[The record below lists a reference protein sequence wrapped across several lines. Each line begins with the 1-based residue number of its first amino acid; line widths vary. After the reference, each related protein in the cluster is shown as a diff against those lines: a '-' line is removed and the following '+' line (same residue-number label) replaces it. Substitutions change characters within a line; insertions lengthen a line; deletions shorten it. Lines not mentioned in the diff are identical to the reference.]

1 MPALRITTL
10 AAACL
15 LGALSPLGQPASA
28 LATASG
34 QNRLEPGGKASCLN
48 LPISSIEM
56 QPTSCWVTSPTSSV
70 VAGTNSHNAQDGVI
84 YVIQDQQRRRLD
96 LPRAGRLTITGV
108 TNRTA
113 CLRDASGGL
122 VGVDLVSGAVGSCAA
137 PAGRSQPAASAE
149 VIPQVNAAAAA
160 PPPTTSYYVYAAYL
174 PQCGSAATTTCP
186 LYQDGANASNAGL
199 AILDFGAPCYNPN
212 TLVYG
217 TQLFNS
223 RSCTADSDL
232 IPLAQAWI
240 RGYTST
246 HPTTATTLGLG
257 TSNSLTGADPP
268 TFALTP
274 AQMSLSGSSWYGN
287 LVHPIASGTIPSITI
302 WAADDIEQS
311 SGGDWY
317 DAATTRPWVDGYQAA
332 TGLTGTN
339 SCVSSTPDLMANY
352 GDYVAS
358 APGWTPNDVYYVSW
372 GARAACA
379 VPEIYFSAN
388 ATSWA
393 SLNDWATSHNL
404 PKIQF
409 SGVMSEDGPGTPQN
423 PLLPAADSW
432 SALANATGQS
442 PQYLTI
448 LSNAGPGSTLGAPTG
463 VKAVPGGASATVSW
477 SAPALDGNAHIS
489 GYTITPYI
497 GSTPQVPTTVSG
509 YPAPITGIVSG
520 LSNGTTYTFTVMAT
534 NANGPGP
541 ASSPSNPVMPSDAFP
556 YTAVSRQQ
564 YQLTASDGITWS
576 DLDPTNLS
584 LRITPSS
591 DVTAVLSAN
600 ADLWTANAGINQDLG
615 IDVNGTVLVWK
626 ESGGFGGTF
635 SPNAAFVQATM
646 PMTHGATYVIKLRWK
661 TNKPEGTATIFAGA
675 GAGAPFS
682 PTRLT
687 VQLATGATVN
697 AVSSD
702 HQYLL
707 PATDGSA
714 WVPID
719 GISLSETVTATGA
732 QTAVIGGNADLWTV
746 ARGYNQ
752 DIGISVDGGAPIAWK
767 ESGGF
772 AGTFSPNAAFVY
784 AATTMTPGSHT
795 VALVWKANKP
805 APVNTIVAGAG
816 PAAPHSLTTLT
827 VQWLPSA
834 NVVDKV
840 TPGQYVMAGSDG
852 SSWSVIDAGALTA
865 TITPTGNCLVVLGAN
880 ADLWTT
886 AGGVNQDVA
895 ISVTPSDAVTY
906 PGQIAGW
913 KESGGFAGTFSPN
926 AAFLQSTF
934 AMVAGTTYSVALDW
948 KTNISSSNAA
958 RAGAGPAAPFSPT
971 RLTALLYCG

>member
-28 LATASG
+28 LATPSG

-388 ATSWA
+388 AFIPIYLTSAGRADLISEALLALNFGQLPA
-393 SLNDWATSHNL
+393 SLLLLVSAGKLERRAWPYIA
-404 PKIQF
+404 
-409 SGVMSEDGPGTPQN
+409 SGVLSLISLAGLVLMVGPATIVWAALLGFSDASALILGLTLP
-423 PLLPAADSW
+423 PLLCRPEDVARTSAGVFTISYGGAVAIAVISGAAWDLSGIP
-432 SALANATGQS
+432 ALAFVPLA
-442 PQYLTI
+442 
-448 LSNAGPGSTLGAPTG
+448 AC
-463 VKAVPGGASATVSW
+463 AVGLAAITV
-477 SAPALDGNAHIS
+477 
-489 GYTITPYI
+489 
-497 GSTPQVPTTVSG
+497 
-509 YPAPITGIVSG
+509 
-520 LSNGTTYTFTVMAT
+520 
-534 NANGPGP
+534 
-541 ASSPSNPVMPSDAFP
+541 
-556 YTAVSRQQ
+556 R
-564 YQLTASDGITWS
+564 
-576 DLDPTNLS
+576 
-584 LRITPSS
+584 LR
-591 DVTAVLSAN
+591 L
-600 ADLWTANAGINQDLG
+600 
-615 IDVNGTVLVWK
+615 K
-626 ESGGFGGTF
+626 EE
-635 SPNAAFVQATM
+635 
-646 PMTHGATYVIKLRWK
+646 LR
-661 TNKPEGTATIFAGA
+661 
-675 GAGAPFS
+675 
-682 PTRLT
+682 
-687 VQLATGATVN
+687 
-697 AVSSD
+697 
-702 HQYLL
+702 
-707 PATDGSA
+707 
-714 WVPID
+714 
-719 GISLSETVTATGA
+719 
-732 QTAVIGGNADLWTV
+732 
-746 ARGYNQ
+746 
-752 DIGISVDGGAPIAWK
+752 
-767 ESGGF
+767 
-772 AGTFSPNAAFVY
+772 
-784 AATTMTPGSHT
+784 
-795 VALVWKANKP
+795 
-805 APVNTIVAGAG
+805 
-816 PAAPHSLTTLT
+816 
-827 VQWLPSA
+827 
-834 NVVDKV
+834 
-840 TPGQYVMAGSDG
+840 
-852 SSWSVIDAGALTA
+852 
-865 TITPTGNCLVVLGAN
+865 
-880 ADLWTT
+880 
-886 AGGVNQDVA
+886 
-895 ISVTPSDAVTY
+895 
-906 PGQIAGW
+906 
-913 KESGGFAGTFSPN
+913 
-926 AAFLQSTF
+926 
-934 AMVAGTTYSVALDW
+934 
-948 KTNISSSNAA
+948 
-958 RAGAGPAAPFSPT
+958 
-971 RLTALLYCG
+971 